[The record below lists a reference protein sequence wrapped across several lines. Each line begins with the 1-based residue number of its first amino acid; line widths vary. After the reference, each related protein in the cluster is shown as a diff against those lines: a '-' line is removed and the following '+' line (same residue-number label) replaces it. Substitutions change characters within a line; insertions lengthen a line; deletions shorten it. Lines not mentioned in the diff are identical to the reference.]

1 MPYIE
6 AYDPGKASGLAHGY
20 YDDATPFELD
30 GVMIIGP
37 EAFEDYIWEWGTP
50 AEPTNPI
57 RVYEGFRLRSGNKFT
72 ADLTGVEL
80 IGQMKL
86 VARKRGI
93 MLHKQMPTDKALVHD
108 SVLKAAGIWQTG
120 KMVGHADG
128 RDANDAII
136 HILAYLK
143 KIGHVPTIE
152 HYWPETLEA

>member
-6 AYDPGKASGLAHGY
+6 AYDPGKATGLAHGY
-20 YDDATPFELD
+20 FDDQTPFELD
-30 GVMIIGP
+30 GAMIIGP

-50 AEPTNPI
+50 AEPTDPI
-57 RVYEGFRLRSGNKFT
+57 RIYEGFRLRSGNKFT

-86 VARKRGI
+86 VARKRLI
-93 MLHKQMPTDKALVHD
+93 TLHKQMPTDKALVHD

-143 KIGHVPTIE
+143 KTGHVPTIE
-152 HYWPETLEA
+152 HYWPETIGD